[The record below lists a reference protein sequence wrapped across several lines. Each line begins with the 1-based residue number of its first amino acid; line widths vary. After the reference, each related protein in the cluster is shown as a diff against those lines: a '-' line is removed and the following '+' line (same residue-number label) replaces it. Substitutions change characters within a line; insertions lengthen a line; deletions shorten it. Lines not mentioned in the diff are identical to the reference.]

1 MRRTHEHGDGDAH
14 HGHGDEHGHG
24 HSTHEHGDGTHDHD
38 HSRAHGWRHGL
49 GRSHSHDHA
58 ESVDEALLV
67 SRTGTRALAISVA
80 GLLGTAAIQAGVSVA
95 SGSVGLLADTIHNA
109 ADACTALPIGLALV
123 VARRPPTKR
132 YTYGYGRA
140 EDLAGLAVVIVVAL
154 SAVVAGWEAVDRLVR
169 PHTVTDLGWVAAAGI
184 VGFLGN
190 ELVARY
196 RLRVGHRIG
205 SAALVADGHHAR
217 IDGFTSLAVVAGA
230 LGVSLG
236 WRAADP
242 VVGLV
247 ITVVILG
254 ILRDATRNIWRR
266 LMDAVDPALVDQVR
280 QAASGVPGV
289 EAVGAVRVRWLGH
302 ELRAELDVTVDRNLH
317 VFEAHAVA
325 ESVRHELLHRV
336 QRLVDATIHTDP
348 GPHDDP
354 GPHSLTAHHYQA
366 KGPQTP
372 RILGSSGN
380 GA

>member
-1 MRRTHEHGDGDAH
+1 MRHTGD
-14 HGHGDEHGHG
+14 GHGDEGAPGSAHAHGRD
-24 HSTHEHGDGTHDHD
+24 EHGDHEHT
-38 HSRAHGWRHGL
+38 HGWRHGL
-49 GRSHSHDHA
+49 VRSHSHDHA

-67 SRTGTRALAISVA
+67 SRAGTRTLAISVA

-154 SAVVAGWEAVDRLVR
+154 SAVVAGWDAVDRLIR
-169 PHTVTDLGWVAAAGI
+169 PHPVTDLGWVAAAGI

-230 LGVSLG
+230 VGVSLG

-247 ITVVILG
+247 ITVAILG

-266 LMDAVDPALVDQVR
+266 LMDAVDPALVDRVR
-280 QAASGVPGV
+280 QVASGVPGV

-302 ELRAELDVTVDRNLH
+302 ELRAELDVTVDRDLH

-354 GPHSLTAHHYQA
+354 GPHSLTAHHYPA
-366 KGPQTP
+366 NRRQTP
-372 RILGSSGN
+372 GIPGSSGS

>member
-1 MRRTHEHGDGDAH
+1 MRRTHHEHD
-14 HGHGDEHGHG
+14 HGHG
-24 HSTHEHGDGTHDHD
+24 HGHGHEHEHGWFHRR
-38 HSRAHGWRHGL
+38 S
-49 GRSHSHDHA
+49 RSHSHDHA
-58 ESVDEALLV
+58 DSVDEALLM
-67 SRTGTRALAISVA
+67 SRAGTRALAISVA
-80 GLLGTAAIQAGVSVA
+80 GLLVTAAIQAGVTVA
-95 SGSVGLLADTIHNA
+95 SGSVGLLSDTIHNA

-140 EDLAGLAVVIVVAL
+140 EDLAGLAVVAVVAL
-154 SAVVAGWEAVDRLVR
+154 SAVIAAWEAVDRLVQ
-169 PHTVTDLGWVAAAGI
+169 PHPVTDLGWVAAAGV

-217 IDGFTSLAVVAGA
+217 IDGYTSLAVVAGA

-236 WRAADP
+236 WHAADP

-247 ITVVILG
+247 ITVGILG
-254 ILRDATRNIWRR
+254 ILRDAARNVWRR
-266 LMDAVDPALVDQVR
+266 LMDAVDPALVDRVR
-280 QAASGVPGV
+280 QVASGVPGV

-302 ELRAELDVTVDRNLH
+302 ELRAELDVTVDRDLH

-325 ESVRHELLHRV
+325 EGVRHELLHRV
-336 QRLVDATIHTDP
+336 RRLVDATIHTDP

-354 GPHSLTAHHYQA
+354 GPHLLTAHHYRPTGLPA
-366 KGPQTP
+366 PGSTGDRGPGT
-372 RILGSSGN
+372 
-380 GA
+380 